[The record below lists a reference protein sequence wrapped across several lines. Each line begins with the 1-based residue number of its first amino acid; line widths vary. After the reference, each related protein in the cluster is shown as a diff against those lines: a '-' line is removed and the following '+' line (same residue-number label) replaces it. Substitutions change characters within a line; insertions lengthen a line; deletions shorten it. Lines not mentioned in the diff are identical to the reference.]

1 MMFAFFRS
9 PGKAPTPARGSH
21 TPVARSARPPP
32 GPSSAQ
38 FARNIRHCDEKLA
51 RAAGPSH
58 PYTRTLRRQGSLKA
72 QPSLRKGASRPTDKD
87 GRRGAL
93 MPGGIHSVASFPAIA
108 GVAPVAKPSPTPAT
122 LATPA
127 WMPGGL
133 QPVALPSFMEANA
146 TFVLPGAA
154 DPVFGRPSGQM
165 EPATNEVEDEIFRRQ
180 MASMMRAHHATKG
193 LMEQRE
199 EVERVLAER
208 KKEAKMARKM
218 QARQER
224 ERLARAELARQEAER
239 LELERLAREE
249 AQRAEIERL
258 HRERMAREAAEREA
272 RRQEQERQRL
282 AREAEAKARAEQERL
297 VKEAEAKARAEQ
309 ERLVKEAEA
318 KARAEQERLVKEAEA
333 KARAEQEKLA
343 REAEEKARA
352 EQERL
357 AMLAAM
363 QAERER
369 AEKEAAELLQARFSL
384 YEAKW
389 KVLRDGVSS
398 GFRKLHAV
406 ELPWPI
412 LCDVSSPDDI
422 TEARVAEFL
431 LHPARPEVQGKS
443 HRLVLKLEAVRWH
456 SDRFDTKVLPVVVEE
471 EQEKAAEVAGHVTR
485 ILTNFLM
492 NIN

>member
-1 MMFAFFRS
+1 MFAFFRS
-9 PGKAPTPARGSH
+9 PGKAPTPARSSY

-38 FARNIRHCDEKLA
+38 FARNIRRCDEKLA

-58 PYTRTLRRQGSLKA
+58 PYNRTLRRQGSLKA
-72 QPSLRKGASRPTDKD
+72 QPSLRKGASRPTNKN

-93 MPGGIHSVASFPAIA
+93 MPGGIQSVASFSAIP
-108 GVAPVAKPSPTPAT
+108 GGAPVASPLTAPHT
-122 LATPA
+122 MATPA

-133 QPVALPSFMEANA
+133 QPVAMPSFMEANA

-154 DPVFGRPSGQM
+154 DPVFRRPSEQM
-165 EPATNEVEDEIFRRQ
+165 APAMNEDEDEIFRRQ
-180 MASMMRAHHATKG
+180 MASMMRTHHIKKG
-193 LMEQRE
+193 LMEYRE
-199 EVERVLAER
+199 EMERVIAE
-208 KKEAKMARKM
+208 KMKEAKEGRKM
-218 QARQER
+218 KARQER
-224 ERLARAELARQEAER
+224 ERLAREELARQEAER

-249 AQRAEIERL
+249 AQRAEIERI
-258 HRERMAREAAEREA
+258 HRERMAMEAAEREA

-297 VKEAEAKARAEQ
+297 
-309 ERLVKEAEA
+309 
-318 KARAEQERLVKEAEA
+318 
-333 KARAEQEKLA
+333 A
-343 REAEEKARA
+343 REAESKARA

-369 AEKEAAELLQARFSL
+369 AEKEAAELMQAKFSI

-389 KVLRDGVSS
+389 KVLRDGVSP

-406 ELPWPI
+406 ELPWPV

-431 LHPARPEVQGKS
+431 LHPGRPEVQGKS

-456 SDRFDTKVLPVVVEE
+456 SDRFDTKVLPIVAEDE
-471 EQEKAAEVAGHVTR
+471 REGAAEVAGYVTR

-492 NIN
+492 NID

>member
-21 TPVARSARPPP
+21 TPVTRSTRPPP

-58 PYTRTLRRQGSLKA
+58 PYNRTLRRQGSLKA
-72 QPSLRKGASRPTDKD
+72 QPSLRKGTSRPNDKN

-93 MPGGIHSVASFPAIA
+93 MPGGIQSVASFSAIP
-108 GVAPVAKPSPTPAT
+108 GVAPVAKPSTTPAT
-122 LATPA
+122 LAAPA
-127 WMPGGL
+127 LMPGGL

-154 DPVFGRPSGQM
+154 DPVFGRPSEQM
-165 EPATNEVEDEIFRRQ
+165 APAMNEDEDEIFRRQ
-180 MASMMRAHHATKG
+180 MASMMRAHHMTKG
-193 LMEQRE
+193 LMEHRE
-199 EVERVLAER
+199 EVKRVIAER
-208 KKEAKMARKM
+208 KKEAKIARKM
-218 QARQER
+218 KAQQER
-224 ERLARAELARQEAER
+224 ERLAREELARQEAER
-239 LELERLAREE
+239 LEHERLAREE

-282 AREAEAKARAEQERL
+282 AREAEAR
-297 VKEAEAKARAEQ
+297 
-309 ERLVKEAEA
+309 
-318 KARAEQERLVKEAEA
+318 
-333 KARAEQEKLA
+333 ARAEQEKLA
-343 REAEEKARA
+343 RESEAKARA

-369 AEKEAAELLQARFSL
+369 AEKEAAELLQARFSV

-406 ELPWPI
+406 ELPWPV

-456 SDRFDTKVLPVVVEE
+456 SDRFDTKVLPIVVEE